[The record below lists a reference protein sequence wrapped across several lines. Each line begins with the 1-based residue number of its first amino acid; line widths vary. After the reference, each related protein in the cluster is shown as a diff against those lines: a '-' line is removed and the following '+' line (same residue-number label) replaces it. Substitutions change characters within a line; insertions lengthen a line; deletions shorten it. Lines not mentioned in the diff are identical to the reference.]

1 MSKLLL
7 IAFLMYSPIYAQ
19 YIKQDKLLHLG
30 GSYVISSAV
39 SAVVYNK
46 TRNKKR
52 AIIYG
57 LCASVIAG
65 GIKEIY
71 DIKNGQPEWSDL
83 AADVAG
89 ATLGVITIRI
99 AI

>member
-7 IAFLMYSPIYAQ
+7 IAFLISSSLYAQ
-19 YIKQDKLLHLG
+19 YIPQDKLLHLG

-39 SAVVYNK
+39 SAVVYNRTK
-46 TRNKKR
+46 NKKR

-57 LCASVIAG
+57 LCASIVAG

-83 AADVAG
+83 GADVAG
-89 ATLGVITIRI
+89 SILGVITIRV